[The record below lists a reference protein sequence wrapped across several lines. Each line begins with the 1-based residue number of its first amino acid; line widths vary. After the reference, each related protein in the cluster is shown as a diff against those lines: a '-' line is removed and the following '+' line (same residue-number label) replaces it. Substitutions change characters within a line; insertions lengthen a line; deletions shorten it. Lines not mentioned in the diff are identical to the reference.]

1 MKSERTLSMRL
12 TRASRCAWLP
22 GVILLLAAITGW
34 AQAGNVATAARQDLN
49 RPRTAQALPG
59 PSADLLAKLESI
71 YKDIHANPELSMQE
85 QRTAGIAAEWLR
97 QHGYEV
103 TEKIG
108 GTGVVGLLRNGEGA
122 TVLLRADMDAL
133 PMKENSGLPYASTK
147 TGKEPSGVETAIA
160 HSCGHDMHVTW
171 LMGATQILAENRD
184 KWRGTVMAV
193 FQPAEETG
201 EGARAMVEDGMVKR
215 FPKPDIAFA
224 QHVMSLPA
232 GRIAIRSG
240 PVLSMSDSWEVKLF
254 GRGGHGS
261 GPEFTVDPVVMAAAS
276 VMRLQTVVSRE
287 ISMMDRAVVTVGALQ
302 AGSSPNIIPDD
313 ALLRLNVRTFDEQV
327 RETVLSAIKRI
338 INAEATASQAPK
350 PPTFTVVGEFPLT
363 SNDEAATGKV
373 TEALKSRF
381 GSDVQQGSPA
391 TASEDFSVFARTW
404 KVPSVFWFV
413 GGTDPQKY
421 AEAEKAG
428 RLNELAIQPFAPVCA
443 RHQSH
448 AAGRDRGDARCGR
461 AVADKCECEAVTG
474 SLVTLKERRARRH
487 A

>member
-1 MKSERTLSMRL
+1 MKSS
-12 TRASRCAWLP
+12 AFRCALLS
-22 GVILLLAAITGW
+22 GAVLLLAAATGW
-34 AQAGNVATAARQDLN
+34 AQAGSVRSVQG
-49 RPRTAQALPG
+49 LPG
-59 PSADLLAKLESI
+59 PSADLMAKLESV
-71 YKDIHANPELSMQE
+71 YKDLHANPELSMQE
-85 QRTAGIAAEWLR
+85 QRTARIAAEWLR

-108 GTGVVGLLRNGEGA
+108 GTGVVGLLRNGKGA

-133 PMKENSGLPYASTK
+133 PMKENTSLPYASTK
-147 TGKEPSGVETAIA
+147 TAKDASGADTALA

-171 LMGATQILAENRD
+171 LMGATQILAENRE

-215 FPKPDIAFA
+215 FPKPDIALA

-232 GRIAIRSG
+232 GRIAIRRG

-261 GPEFTVDPVVMAAAS
+261 GPEFTVDPVVMAAAA

-313 ALLRLNVRTFDEQV
+313 SLLRLNVRTFDEQV

-338 INAEATASQAPK
+338 ITAEATASRAPK
-350 PPTFTVVGEFPLT
+350 LPAFTVVGEFPLT
-363 SNDEAATGKV
+363 SNDDDATGTV
-373 TEALKSRF
+373 IEALKGRF
-381 GSDVQQGSPA
+381 GSDVQQGNPA
-391 TASEDFSVFARTW
+391 TASEDFSVLARAW
-404 KVPSVFWFV
+404 NAPLVFWFI

-421 AEAEKAG
+421 AQAEKAG
-428 RLNELAIQPFAPVCA
+428 RLNELPSNHSPQFAPVLNPTLRVGIEA
-443 RHQSH
+443 MLA
-448 AAGRDRGDARCGR
+448 AAGPWLA
-461 AVADKCECEAVTG
+461 AAEA
-474 SLVTLKERRARRH
+474 KR
-487 A
+487 